1 MYLKK
6 IIKKWKRKNDLRK
19 FVVSANTLLV
29 NEIET
34 TSSIATTPVNINFPK
49 IPSVNSV
56 IIIKVLE
63 SAKESEKESERGLE
77 KESKRGLEK
86 ESERGLEKE
95 SERGLEKGLEEES
108 EKEHQLN
115 NNNLCIAKKNLNK
128 LINATSNPLSLSEK
142 HVKLIHRKEIS
153 KCNDQLIS
161 CKILICESLV
171 DSLDCALS
179 TDKTEAT
186 DDDDDTIDSDNT
198 I

>member
-1 MYLKK
+1 RTAKNTKHYTTCSTTRST
-6 IIKKWKRKNDLRK
+6 IKKS
-19 FVVSANTLLV
+19 SANTLLV

-108 EKEHQLN
+108 EKELEERLGKT
-115 NNNLCIAKKNLNK
+115 LC
-128 LINATSNPLSLSEK
+128 
-142 HVKLIHRKEIS
+142 
-153 KCNDQLIS
+153 
-161 CKILICESLV
+161 
-171 DSLDCALS
+171 
-179 TDKTEAT
+179 
-186 DDDDDTIDSDNT
+186 
-198 I
+198 